1 MMALMFKSRM
11 ERRRVALSAVFRLQP
26 QLVLFGSFAP
36 KEGSRKTIMRS
47 VKAFPL
53 CVLVGALLG
62 STVLFPSSAS
72 MAQSIAPAIRI
83 VDKIDESNLVTLK
96 GNTRPA
102 AIAKNDRGRVS
113 PSLPMTDLILVLSRG
128 AEQQAAFE
136 KFVASQYDSSSPN
149 FHHWLTPPQVG
160 QNFGP
165 SETDI
170 ATISNW
176 LTGHGFSVDEVTK
189 DRLSIRFSGTAAQV
203 ESAFHTEIHN
213 LEVKGV
219 AHIGNMSDPQIPAAL
234 APAIVGV
241 KALHDFHAHPLH
253 HLGSVVTRDSAT
265 GMWKRPAAAS
275 AAAGSRTA
283 LSREHPQ
290 FGITG
295 TYDGYNYLV
304 EDVAPYDFAAIYNVL
319 PLWTAGIDGTG
330 QTIAIAGTSSIR
342 PADVA
347 TFRAAFGLPTT
358 NSANTPKLQ
367 SGNNQAL
374 TVCTSTS
381 SSALCGI
388 DDQIENALD
397 VEWSGSVAKNAQI
410 VLVASYPASSSDD
423 NLYDSESYIVENVDT
438 ASSPVYGAHIMNVS
452 YGECELGNGTAENV
466 LYYNLWSKAATE
478 GIAVFV
484 ASGDSGSA
492 SCDQGGDESG
502 VPYAA
507 EYGLTVSGLAST
519 PYNTAVG
526 GTDFDWCSLTS
537 TECTA
542 SPYWNS
548 TNSSTTKASA
558 LGYVPEVPWNDT
570 CANPLALAYLESF
583 WKNVTT
589 IADSEEACNAFV
601 TYESD
606 LKQQGYS
613 SMLYFVDTVGGS
625 GGASNCVV
633 NDGSST
639 CSSSATST
647 GSNYGSVALY
657 KDGWPKPSW
666 QAGVTGIPADG
677 VRDIPD
683 VSFFASDGWLSS
695 SAYLICVSDDSACT
709 YDSKTEPTAQEVG
722 GTSVATPAMAGVMAL
737 INQRAGT
744 AQGSPNAE
752 LYKLAAAQTY
762 SNCSAEI
769 IAESPQAAN
778 SCYFY
783 DIDSGSIAMPCASG
797 TANCTVSHSGDS
809 VGILSGYSAG
819 TGYDL
824 ATGLG
829 SLNVYN
835 VVKAWPTTTGNTA
848 ATVTVTPASSSITST
863 DSLSVVVTVASS
875 ASGGATPTG
884 TVTLA
889 GGDYT
894 SSTETLV
901 SGSYTFTIPAGSLT
915 IGPDTL
921 TVTYSGDSTYA
932 PTTNDS
938 TTVQVN
944 GLVPTVT
951 VTPSAASIYSNT
963 VMTVNVAVSGSGAT
977 PTGTVTLVADMYT
990 VTGTLSNGSY
1000 TFTIPAN
1007 TFIGTQTFYLTAT
1020 YSGDTIYD
1028 SGYTGT
1034 ANVAVTYVPV
1044 LTPTVTVTP
1053 ASNTLDSGQSLSV
1066 PVTVTG
1072 LGSYESYPSGTV
1084 TLTSTGYSAVGTLSN
1099 GSYTFTVPANT
1110 FTVSQNA
1117 LFTATYSG
1125 DAYYYSN
1132 TGIAVVAVYV
1142 PSFQVT
1148 ATSPAAISSSG
1159 GSTTSTV
1166 TVKATNGYAGTVS
1179 LNCALTKYPAGA
1191 TYLPSCAISPTTVA
1205 LTSSTTSGTATATIT
1220 TTAATSGALASP
1232 KLPGKSREIFGAA
1245 GGALLAFVVFL
1256 GIPARRRSWRSML
1269 GVLVL
1274 MTLLG
1279 SLTACGGGGSSS
1291 SNKGTGTT
1299 GTTAGT
1305 YTFTVTGTGNDSVT
1319 TTETTTFAVTVD

>member
-1 MMALMFKSRM
+1 
-11 ERRRVALSAVFRLQP
+11 
-26 QLVLFGSFAP
+26 
-36 KEGSRKTIMRS
+36 MRS

-83 VDKIDESNLVTLK
+83 VDKIDESNLVTLR
-96 GNTRPA
+96 GSTRPA

-149 FHHWLTPPQVG
+149 FHQWLTPPQVG

-526 GTDFDWCSLTS
+526 GTDFNWCSLTS

-570 CANPLALAYLESF
+570 CANPLELAYLESF

-647 GSNYGSVALY
+647 GSNYGSIALY

-709 YDSKTEPTAQEVG
+709 YDSKTVPTAQEVG

-737 INQRAGT
+737 INQKAGSS
-744 AQGSPNAE
+744 QGLPNQQ
-752 LYKLAAAQTY
+752 LYELAAKQSY
-762 SNCSAEI
+762 SSCSAET
-769 IAESPQAAN
+769 ATTSN
-778 SCYFY
+778 GCYFN
-783 DIDSGSIAMPCASG
+783 DIDTGTIAMPCDDGVYNNGVASP
-797 TANCTVSHSGDS
+797 NCTVTQTADTGG

-829 SLNVYN
+829 SLNVAN
-835 VVKAWPTTTGNTA
+835 VVNNWPVATGTA
-848 ATVTVTPASSSITST
+848 AASVTVTPASSSITT
-863 DSLSVVVTVASS
+863 AQSLTVTVTVASS

-889 GGDYT
+889 SGSNTSYT
-894 SSTETLV
+894 SSETLS
-901 SGSYTFTIPAGSLT
+901 SGSYQFTIPAGSLT
-915 IGPDTL
+915 VGSDT
-921 TVTYSGDSTYA
+921 
-932 PTTNDS
+932 
-938 TTVQVN
+938 
-944 GLVPTVT
+944 
-951 VTPSAASIYSNT
+951 
-963 VMTVNVAVSGSGAT
+963 
-977 PTGTVTLVADMYT
+977 
-990 VTGTLSNGSY
+990 
-1000 TFTIPAN
+1000 
-1007 TFIGTQTFYLTAT
+1007 LTAT
-1020 YSGDTIYD
+1020 YWGDGAYALE
-1028 SGYTGT
+1028 TGS
-1034 ANVAVTYVPV
+1034 AS
-1044 LTPTVTVTP
+1044 VTVTTSSTSS
-1053 ASNTLDSGQSLSV
+1053 ATFSLS
-1066 PVTVTG
+1066 PTT
-1072 LGSYESYPSGTV
+1072 PS
-1084 TLTSTGYSAVGTLSN
+1084 S
-1099 GSYTFTVPANT
+1099 
-1110 FTVSQNA
+1110 
-1117 LFTATYSG
+1117 
-1125 DAYYYSN
+1125 
-1132 TGIAVVAVYV
+1132 I
-1142 PSFQVT
+1142 
-1148 ATSPAAISSSG
+1148 SPG
-1159 GSTTSTV
+1159 GSTTSAITVSTATGYVGTV
-1166 TVKATNGYAGTVS
+1166 TLA
-1179 LNCALTKYPAGA
+1179 CALTSSPTGA
-1191 TYLPSCAISPTTVA
+1191 SYKPSCSISPTTVA

-1291 SNKGTGTT
+1291 SNKGTGTA